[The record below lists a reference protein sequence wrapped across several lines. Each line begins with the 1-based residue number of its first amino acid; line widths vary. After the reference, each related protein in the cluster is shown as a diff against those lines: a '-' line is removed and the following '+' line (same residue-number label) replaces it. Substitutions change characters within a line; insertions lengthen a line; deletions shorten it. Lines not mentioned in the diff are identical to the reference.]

1 MREFTIGKNDAGQ
14 RLDRFVAKNL
24 PLLPPALLQK
34 YIRLKRIKVNGKGS
48 KRDVRLETGDILQLY
63 INDEFFDKP
72 NEENLFLTV
81 FKPQLNIVYEDE
93 NLLLVDKRPGM
104 SVHADETEK
113 VNTLINHIQAYLYQ
127 KREWNPKWENA
138 FAPALCNR
146 IDRNTGGIVIAAKNA
161 ETLRIINEKIRAHEL
176 EKSYLCITVGRPKQP
191 EGKIEGFLLKNEAK
205 KEVRF
210 FHKPVPGGKTA
221 VTLYRTLE
229 SRGGLSLVECRL
241 LTGRTH
247 QIRVS
252 MAEIG
257 CPLLGDGKYG
267 KGDVNRRYHETR
279 QALYSYKLRFDFPTD
294 AGLLNY
300 LKGQEFTVENVPFG
314 AAAFRWRASPSGR
327 NISQKY
333 LLNIFFEK
341 RPTKLGVFLDI
352 SRVFRYDSELPNFK
366 ETGSPLNREKRRHF
380 SGPYRKTG
388 GKWPYEMGEDTCP
401 KS

>member
-81 FKPQLNIVYEDE
+81 FKPQLNIVYEDD
-93 NLLLVDKRPGM
+93 NLLLVDKRPGL

-138 FAPALCNR
+138 FVPALCNR

-161 ETLRIINEKIRAHEL
+161 EALRIINEKIRAHEL
-176 EKSYLCITVGRPKQP
+176 EKSYLCITVGCPKRP
-191 EGKIEGFLLKNEAK
+191 EGKIEGFLLKDEAK

-221 VTLYRTLE
+221 VTLYKTLE
-229 SRGGLSLVECRL
+229 SRNGLSLVECRL

-267 KGDVNRRYHETR
+267 KGNVNRRYHETR

-294 AGLLNY
+294 AGTLNY
-300 LKGQEFTVENVPFG
+300 LKGKEFTVENVPF
-314 AAAFRWRASPSGR
+314 
-327 NISQKY
+327 
-333 LLNIFFEK
+333 
-341 RPTKLGVFLDI
+341 
-352 SRVFRYDSELPNFK
+352 
-366 ETGSPLNREKRRHF
+366 REKYF
-380 SGPYRKTG
+380 PQ
-388 GKWPYEMGEDTCP
+388 EA
-401 KS
+401 